1 MIRRPLILVAA
12 IATVFSSVVSAQNLS
27 PKAQYT
33 YDTKQA
39 NTRYADDKKL
49 CADETT
55 SKARLQCLR
64 DAKSEY
70 DQAIINAKAAQKA
83 ALAGG
88 STQYQPPQAQHQ
100 ICADC
105 GKVLAVNVTEK
116 AGEGGALGLIGGGV
130 AGALLGR
137 QVGGGTGRDLATLA
151 GAAGGAY
158 AGKQVEGHYKNA
170 KVWTVT
176 VQYETGAK
184 ADFNF
189 DQDPGLAA
197 GDLVRNSGNGI
208 ARR

>member
-1 MIRRPLILVAA
+1 MIRRPLILAAAVATLFSGV
-12 IATVFSSVVSAQNLS
+12 ATAQNLS

-33 YDTKQA
+33 YDTRQA

-88 STQYQPPQAQHQ
+88 STQYQQPQAQHQ

-105 GKVLAVNVTEK
+105 GKVLAVNVSEK

-189 DQDPGLAA
+189 DQDPGLTA

>member
-1 MIRRPLILVAA
+1 MIRRPYLIAVA
-12 IATVFSSVVSAQNLS
+12 IAALFSTSAYAQNLS
-27 PKAQYT
+27 PKAQYA

-49 CADETT
+49 CAEETS
-55 SKARLQCLR
+55 SKARMQCLR
-64 DAKSEY
+64 DAKGEY

-83 ALAGG
+83 GNSYA
-88 STQYQPPQAQHQ
+88 SQPSKQPQHK
-100 ICADC
+100 ICAEC
-105 GKVLAVNVTEK
+105 GKVVAVNVAEK
-116 AGEGGALGLIGGGV
+116 AGEGGALGMIGGGV

-137 QVGGGTGRDLATLA
+137 QVGSGRGKDLATLA

-158 AGKQVEGHYKNA
+158 AGKQVEGHMKNA
-170 KVWTVT
+170 KTWTVT

-184 ADFNF
+184 ADFAV